1 MEEEKELT
9 IEDLLNLEISNQVVE
24 EEVNDEKKAIKK
36 PFSMDDF
43 FDKNPNLKPI
53 DPRVEE
59 GVVVRDNPSLLDPVE
74 LPTKVG
80 KITEGTNYN
89 ATEEAIMYKP
99 SNPEE
104 SDFYTQTQDVT
115 NRVNDI
121 IKNPVKLPQATINV
135 GEAKSIDVDFEQVQ
149 EIDVEATT
157 DKINEE
163 IDNAPKIIEVD
174 PIKAQYAPS
183 KVIDGE
189 LITGIP
195 DRFNVSVDTTG
206 KATDEDTTKYYKVN
220 ESAYNYIK
228 DSILTEGELGSYN
241 TWEEFVGKADE
252 VTQKILQQ
260 DPIIK
265 KILAEAGFNL
275 QNESYSKY
283 IDMLNAAIN
292 ENGLDS
298 PEEIE
303 ALQIEYDTWRDTRWN
318 ELIQSTEFEERG
330 QQYAFA
336 TKKVLEDLYK
346 PYGRTKEGD
355 LAEIDTQLR
364 EGEISKS
371 WWKLKDIGIG
381 MTTGFGKKYK
391 QLDLLSDRPFSQLA
405 NQSMDTYNLAQ
416 KLGLEDM
423 TIQQIEDLYNTNP
436 GKKYEK
442 AIEDIFKSFN
452 LGYGFKKD
460 QMKPAQDASRYDK
473 IKDRNLTLKEITEKA
488 REEINKREQERFKTG
503 LSILEDEN
511 FQSLLNEI
519 DPEESGFV
527 DTVGQIVQQ
536 SNMLLTFA
544 GEGIASIGKQSK
556 SLPGA
561 VAYGVGKLI
570 STLGTLDIA
579 ANEFTSQI
587 WGTFDKRIRDRKG
600 ENYQPTID
608 DYMAELDDPD
618 SVSIIQNIITT
629 GGIVAL
635 ERVGIAKAL
644 GASKVA
650 SKNIASLLR
659 LEGKTFLKTLPA
671 FAYQREVA
679 GLTEYLTE
687 GFQGYISDASI
698 RLGSGE
704 SVSDSVLD
712 AEFDKLGAKKGYQIG
727 RFLPIVGKI
736 TQQTAVELNTAALK
750 LSTNFDLGK
759 LSKTFKQNELFF
771 NKSIEKIQ
779 KDIDSN
785 KISQEEGQLIIRNIS
800 NIRNAGLKIP
810 ANVDGRSKNRLMRLL
825 LEQKALQNKIKEVDN
840 KDISTNDILELATIS
855 NEIQSIIKKADSR
868 ENYINQVGNVV
879 NIINNNEN
887 ANVKI
892 IRSKD
897 GKGVE
902 NQIDKLKGE
911 GWKIAASKGLTT
923 NYGTIFQKGDQ
934 QVILLNDKE
943 ILADG
948 AINTAAH
955 EFLHAVLWNTVKN
968 SKGTAIALGNDLLTY
983 LKDVNPELMKNSV
996 FAQRIKQYKDDATIT
1011 TEQQAEEVLT
1021 LFSEAALD
1029 GAIELNE
1036 SALDQIQGFFTRI
1049 FNSLMGRE
1057 ADIKF
1062 NDGKDV
1068 FKFIK
1073 GYNESIKKGKF
1084 TKAQDKLFESRAE
1097 GDLIKREYTTQEM
1110 KDRDATSKQNKK
1122 LQELTVEW
1130 QEGSPDV
1137 DVENDILPQLEAAT
1151 ISSLKRW
1158 GVTGGRNLTFDFKN
1172 PEVIKEA
1179 KQLVGGQLW
1188 SFMENFDQDK
1198 SSATTYTDN
1207 LAKRIGPKL
1216 VDMFAKKGKSLD
1228 SMKEDVGFD
1237 VVDTTQKDFDS
1248 PSQKPVG
1255 KRDKVF
1261 PNAVKAIADNITG
1274 ETREDQKVLLKNDIE
1289 EAILRVGTNPK
1300 DIVKYIV
1307 KKTKTPA
1314 YRKLI
1319 KDKLGRFGSDQY
1331 IDNVVSLF
1339 DNNDFIKS
1347 IPVANIKRRFGKLFG
1362 IKQIDTVK
1370 TKKVEDGKRT
1380 YFDKPVYRIPA
1391 VDKTKL
1397 NRIKNYFLGGEKRS
1411 QSLFEII
1418 GEGIAVES
1426 ISELRTDKEFM
1437 KNLQDR
1443 LDFKKSNLTANEF
1456 MDQVEFNLDKRNLED
1471 TSFDVAKASK
1481 KVKPKVSK
1489 ARQADLDRMTPAQ
1502 INAEEG
1508 WSPWELVR
1516 QPDGSLNL
1524 DRRFVGR
1531 AEAIAALKRIGQ
1543 DKRRDMDALLKENKP
1558 FEPQYKSSKKYRLNL
1573 EELTGTEKIELT
1585 AGDYEANIKA
1595 ITKALNKIKGV
1606 PTISVTTNER
1616 VNLKTWKK
1624 EYKKGKYDLSPED
1637 VKFLDKLDSK
1647 KGDEFDAGVDYLL
1660 EKYGAVYNWDAKID
1674 PDKENSST
1682 YGEVRDEMTTQI
1694 IESFPEKDRPM
1705 IRQLLLDMSTNQFA
1719 VGIKAK
1725 SLELEGGT
1733 TTGARKGNLGLYGV
1747 ESEFNKAIPPSEY
1760 EWKKGDTPLI
1770 TRDKYT
1776 KTIDGKSQRVDWN
1789 KVRGKD
1795 FIANQDLKLP
1805 ALFKLIDGLK
1815 KFKNDPNFSWYLKA
1829 LTGNVSNTQTHP
1841 FRFLMPLRNI
1851 EVNPKTKRP
1860 FNKKYIEEHTF
1871 VANNLGKLVEY
1882 GILSNQLPIV
1892 KKIINASASQAALTE
1907 VTDNKLKPLKLTS
1920 NMGKAYSKL
1929 IKGIIDGSRNAAIQG
1944 LASFIR
1950 YKDVLTLSKIYNL
1963 KEGKTMNEVLGLKI
1977 IGANNNPDSR
1987 NEANNIA
1994 NAIYDKIQAGDLTIE
2009 ALPEALNEGQKLL
2022 DASNKVNRKSSKKV
2036 KVNKEQLFDLINPN
2050 GTTEE
2055 SIQAMSRADKAIQEG
2070 NKLDKP
2076 TKGISVFD
2084 FDDTLAFSDSKV
2096 IVTQNGKTFKITPA
2110 EFAESSSI
2118 LESEGAT
2125 FNFDEFNKVVKGR
2138 KGPLADLALKR
2149 QEKFGS
2155 GDIFVLTARPQAS
2168 AESIQ
2173 RFLKGIGLDLP
2184 LSNITGLENGTP
2196 EAKALWVVDKAAD
2209 GYNDFYFADDALP
2222 NVQAVKDVLG
2232 QIDVKSDVQQA
2243 KSSKKIR
2250 INRDFNNIIEKQTG
2264 KEWFKTYS
2272 KARAEVEGDKANK
2285 FEFFI
2290 PPSAED
2296 FLGLLYKMLPKGK
2309 DGDRALTWLEDHLIN
2324 PYHKGE
2330 QAVISAM
2337 ISVANDFNTLRKSL
2351 DNIPK
2356 NLNDNSGYSDFTYS
2370 QALRVYMWNM
2380 QGLDIPGL
2388 SKRDLNKL
2396 TKLIENNA
2404 DMKVFAEKI
2413 VFIQKGKGY
2422 PKPTNNWVAGSITQD
2437 IIRNIQK
2444 TYRKEALQEWQQNVD
2459 IVFSE
2464 ENMYKLQALYGSNYT
2479 DALKNILGRMK
2490 RGSNRVVSDNKQ
2502 VENVMDWINNSVG
2515 TTMFL
2520 NRKTGLLQLI
2530 SSVNFINWSD
2540 NNIMAAGKAF
2550 ANQPQYW
2557 KDVMY
2562 LLNSDY
2568 LVQRRNGM
2576 RINVA
2581 ESEIA
2586 EASKKGGLKGAIA
2599 YLLNKGFVFTR
2610 IADSLAIATGGAT
2623 FYRNRVNALQKQVNI
2638 DTGKLY
2644 TKAEADKKAFDD
2656 FYKVAEESQQSSRAD
2671 KISMQQASGLG
2682 RVVLNYA
2689 NTPMQYARIMKR
2701 STQDLLAGRGDW
2713 RTHVSKILY
2722 YGAVQNLI
2730 FNALQQAIFTVLF
2743 DEEEEKDRTVSDKAE
2758 NIGFGMLSSLLR
2770 GFGYG
2775 GALVDT
2781 LISMGREI
2789 SIREDGFPSFSDE
2802 FAWNVFD
2809 FSPSIDTKVRKIRS
2823 IHKTFTYNR
2832 KEIKRRGFSL
2842 ENPAYFAF
2850 AELISAGVNIPLDR
2864 ALRMAMDLKQASD
2877 KETAQWQRFGLMVG
2891 YSSWSLNLPYWG
2903 TTTTIN
2909 NEAKEDE
2916 QIETKYK
2923 NDARKLKGM
2932 GYKRIPMTKGKP
2944 AGKKMEDY
2952 IEVTRPTGATEYW
2965 LMPKK

>member
-24 EEVNDEKKAIKK
+24 EEVNDEEEAVKK

-53 DPRVEE
+53 DPRVKES
-59 GVVVRDNPSLLDPVE
+59 VIVRDNPSLLDPVE
-74 LPTKVG
+74 LLTKVG
-80 KITEGTNYN
+80 KITEDTNYD
-89 ATEEAIMYKP
+89 ATEEAIISEP
-99 SNPEE
+99 GNPEE
-104 SDFYTQTQDVT
+104 SDFYIQTQNVT
-115 NRVNDI
+115 NKVDDI

-135 GEAKSIDVDFEQVQ
+135 GEAKTIGADFEQVQ
-149 EIDVEATT
+149 EINIEATT

-163 IDNAPKIIEVD
+163 LRNAPKIIELD
-174 PIKAQYAPS
+174 EIAAQYAPN

-189 LITGIP
+189 IISGIP
-195 DRFNVSVDTTG
+195 DMFNVSVDPRG

-265 KILAEAGFNL
+265 KILAKAGFNL
-275 QNESYSKY
+275 QNESYRKY
-283 IDMLNAAIN
+283 VDMLNAAIN

-303 ALQIEYDTWRDTRWN
+303 ALQREYDTWKDTRWN
-318 ELIQSTEFEERG
+318 ELIQSTEFKKRA
-330 QQYAFA
+330 QQYSFA

-346 PYGRTKEGD
+346 PYGRTQEGD
-355 LAEIDTQLR
+355 LVEIDQQLR
-364 EGEISKS
+364 EGEISES

-381 MTTGFGKKYK
+381 MTKGFGKKYK
-391 QLDLLSDRPFSQLA
+391 QLGLIADKPFAMLQQQA
-405 NQSMDTYNLAQ
+405 INTYNKA
-416 KLGLEDM
+416 KELGLEDM
-423 TIQQIEDLYNTNP
+423 TLQQIEDLYNTNP
-436 GKKYEK
+436 GEKYEA
-442 AIEDIFKSFN
+442 AIEDIYRDFN
-452 LGYGFKKD
+452 LGYGFKRD
-460 QMKPAQDASRYDK
+460 QMKPDDDYIGSRDK
-473 IKDRNLTLKEITEKA
+473 IKDRNLTLKEITEKS
-488 REEINKREQERFKTG
+488 RENINKQEQERFKTG
-503 LSILEDEN
+503 LSILEDER

-544 GEGIASIGKQSK
+544 GEGIASLGKRSG
-556 SLPGA
+556 SLPGVA
-561 VAYGVGKLI
+561 AYGVGKLI

-587 WGTFDKRIRDRKG
+587 WGTFDKRIKDRKG

-608 DYMAELDDPD
+608 DFMAELDDPE
-618 SVSIIQNIITT
+618 SVSILQNIITT

-635 ERVGIAKAL
+635 ERLGIAKAL
-644 GASKVA
+644 GASKVG
-650 SKNIASLLR
+650 SKNIASILR
-659 LEGKTFLKTLPA
+659 GEYKTFLKTLPA

-679 GLTEYLTE
+679 GITEYLTE
-687 GFQGYISDASI
+687 GFQGYISDASV

-712 AEFDKLGAKKGYQIG
+712 AEFDKIGAKKGYQIG
-727 RFLPIVGKI
+727 RFLPVVGKI
-736 TQQTAVELNTAALK
+736 TQQSAIELNTAALK

-779 KDIDSN
+779 QDINSN
-785 KISQEEGQLIIRNIS
+785 KISEELGQQAIRNIS

-810 ANVDGRSKNRLMRLL
+810 DNIDGRSKNRLMNLL
-825 LEQKALQNKIKEVDN
+825 LRQQALQNKIKEVNN
-840 KDISTNDILELATIS
+840 KDLSTNDIIELATVS
-855 NEIQSIIKKADSR
+855 NQIQNIVQRADSR
-868 ENYINQVGNVV
+868 ENYINQVGNVL

-897 GKGVE
+897 DKAVK
-902 NQIDKLKGE
+902 NQIDKLNSE

-968 SKGTAIALGNDLLTY
+968 SKGTAIALGNDLLAY
-983 LKDVNPELMKNSV
+983 LKDANPELIKNSI
-996 FAQRIKQYKDDATIT
+996 FAKRLQQYKDDT
-1011 TEQQAEEVLT
+1011 TVTNEQQAEEVLT
-1021 LFSEAALD
+1021 LFSEAVLD
-1029 GAIELNE
+1029 GAIER
-1036 SALDQIQGFFTRI
+1036 SVFDGDIGQQIGNFFTRI
-1049 FNSLMGRE
+1049 FNSLVGRE
-1057 ADIKF
+1057 ADIRF
-1062 NDGKDV
+1062 DTGRDV
-1068 FKFIK
+1068 YNFIK

-1084 TKAQDKLFESRAE
+1084 TKAQDKLFEGRAK
-1097 GDLIKREYTTQEM
+1097 GDLIKREYTTKEM
-1110 KDRDATSKQNKK
+1110 RDRDAAVEKSSKK
-1122 LQELTVEW
+1122 LTELTVEYKD
-1130 QEGSPDV
+1130 GDF
-1137 DVENDILPQLEAAT
+1137 DNVESLTTQYQKTGKDA
-1151 ISSLKRW
+1151 LKRW
-1158 GVTGGRNLTFDFKN
+1158 AAQRGVTINLGNPQVDQEVTSLLNKEFDSFTRNFDPSK
-1172 PEVIKEA
+1172 A
-1179 KQLVGGQLW
+1179 QA
-1188 SFMENFDQDK
+1188 STYMENI
-1198 SSATTYTDN
+1198 
-1207 LAKRIGPKL
+1207 AKRIGPAI
-1216 VDMFAKKGKSLD
+1216 VEEATRKGKQVSQ
-1228 SMKEDVGFD
+1228 DVLTEKGI
-1237 VVDTTQKDFDS
+1237 S
-1248 PSQKPVG
+1248 PEVTVQPDIDQQQAPTD
-1255 KRDKVF
+1255 KRAKVF

-1274 ETREDQKVLLKNDIE
+1274 EARADQKVLLKKDIE

-1331 IDNVVSLF
+1331 IENVISLF
-1339 DNNDFIKS
+1339 DNNDFIKA

-1370 TKKVEDGKRT
+1370 TKKVEDGKTT
-1380 YFDKPVYRIPA
+1380 YYDKQVYSIPA

-1426 ISELRTDKEFM
+1426 MSELRTDKEFM
-1437 KNLQDR
+1437 KNLQNR
-1443 LDFKKSNLTANEF
+1443 LDFKKSDLTADQF

-1471 TSFDVAKASK
+1471 TSFDQVKANK
-1481 KVKPKVSK
+1481 KYSTKIK
-1489 ARQADLDRMTPAQ
+1489 QLT
-1502 INAEEG
+1502 G
-1508 WSPWELVR
+1508 
-1516 QPDGSLNL
+1516 
-1524 DRRFVGR
+1524 F
-1531 AEAIAALKRIGQ
+1531 
-1543 DKRRDMDALLKENKP
+1543 DKIDLKE
-1558 FEPQYKSSKKYRLNL
+1558 
-1573 EELTGTEKIELT
+1573 
-1585 AGDYEANIKA
+1585 GDYEANLKS
-1595 ITKALNKIKGV
+1595 ITKALNKIQGV
-1606 PTISVTTNER
+1606 PTLPVTTNE
-1616 VNLKTWKK
+1616 NLSFKAFQSRYRKF
-1624 EYKKGKYDLSPED
+1624 LSPED
-1637 VKFLDKLDSK
+1637 KSIKPKDTVGF
-1647 KGDEFDAGVDYLL
+1647 EYLL
-1660 EKYGAVYNWDAKID
+1660 EKYGAIYNWDAIIPGQKT
-1674 PDKENSST
+1674 T
-1682 YGEVRDEMTTQI
+1682 YGQARNKMT
-1694 IESFPEKDRPM
+1694 IELIKSFPKKDRPM

-1719 VGIKAK
+1719 VGGTSKKAV
-1725 SLELEGGT
+1725 EGGT
-1733 TTGARKGNLGLYGV
+1733 TTGSRKGNLGLYGV
-1747 ESEFNKAIPPSEY
+1747 ESTFNEQVPEFKEDKNS
-1760 EWKKGDTPLI
+1760 TPKI

-1776 KTIDGKSQRVDWN
+1776 KTENGKSRRVDWN
-1789 KVRGKD
+1789 KVRGKN
-1795 FIANQDLKLP
+1795 FIADQDRKLP
-1805 ALFKLIDGLK
+1805 AMFKLIDGLNK
-1815 KFKNDPNFSWYLKA
+1815 LKSNPNFSWYIKT

-1851 EVNPKTKRP
+1851 EVDPKTNKP
-1860 FNKKYIEEHTF
+1860 FDEKYVEEHTF

-1882 GILSNQLPIV
+1882 GILTNQLPVV
-1892 KKIINASASQAALTE
+1892 KDIIEASASQAAITE
-1907 VTDNKLKPLKLTS
+1907 ATDNKLKPLKLTS
-1920 NMGKAYSKL
+1920 QMGPAYSKL
-1929 IKGIIDGSRNAAIQG
+1929 IKSIIDGTKTAAYQG

-1950 YKDVLTLSKIYNL
+1950 YKDVIKGPGSIWNL
-1963 KEGKTMNEVLGLKI
+1963 KNKKTLADLMDLKLT
-1977 IGANNNPDSR
+1977 GTNNNVDSR
-1987 NEANNIA
+1987 NDRTNIVNKITEEA
-1994 NAIYDKIQAGDLTIE
+1994 LTIPIE
-2009 ALPEALNEGQKLL
+2009 ERLVQANKELYAANET
-2022 DASNKVNRKSSKKV
+2022 NKKSSKKV
-2036 KVNKEQLFDLINPN
+2036 KINKQQLFDLINAN

-2084 FDDTLAFSDSKV
+2084 FDDTLAVTNSQV

-2110 EFAESSSI
+2110 QFAESSQV
-2118 LESEGAT
+2118 LENEGAT

-2173 RFLKGIGLDLP
+2173 KFLKGIGLDLP
-2184 LSNITGLENGTP
+2184 ISNITGLENGTP

-2222 NVQAVKDVLG
+2222 NVQAVKNVLG
-2232 QIDVKSDVQQA
+2232 QIDVKSKVQQA
-2243 KSSKKIR
+2243 KASKKVDL
-2250 INRDFNNIIEKQTG
+2250 NKNFNKILENQSG

-2272 KARAEVEGDKANK
+2272 KARSQVEGKKANR

-2309 DGDRALTWLEDHLIN
+2309 NGDRALIWLQDHLID

-2330 QAVISAM
+2330 QAVISSM
-2337 ISVANDFNTLRKSL
+2337 ISVANDFNALRKSI
-2351 DNIPK
+2351 DNIPD
-2356 NLNDNSGYSDFTYS
+2356 NLNNQAGYSNFTYS
-2370 QALRVYMWNM
+2370 QALRVYIWNM
-2380 QGLDIPGL
+2380 QGMDIPGI

-2413 VFIQKGKGY
+2413 AFIQKDKGY
-2422 PKPTNNWVAGSITQD
+2422 PAPQDSWVAGSITQD

-2444 TYRKEALQEWQQNVD
+2444 NYRKEALQEWQQNVD
-2459 IVFSE
+2459 IIFSE
-2464 ENMYKLQALYGSNYT
+2464 ENMYKLEALYGSNYIT
-2479 DALKNILGRMK
+2479 ALKNILGRMK
-2490 RGSNRVVSDNKQ
+2490 RGSNRSVSESKQ

-2520 NRKTGLLQLI
+2520 NRKTGILQLL

-2540 NNIMAAGKAF
+2540 NNIVAAGKAF

-2568 LVQRRNGM
+2568 LLQRRNGM

-2623 FYRNRVNALQKQVNI
+2623 FYRNRVNSLLKQVNI
-2638 DTGKLY
+2638 DTGKVY
-2644 TKAEADKKAFDD
+2644 TKSEADAKAFND

-2671 KISMQQASGLG
+2671 RISMQQASGLG

-2689 NTPMQYARIMKR
+2689 NTPMQYARIIKR

-2713 RTHVSKILY
+2713 KKNVSRILY
-2722 YGAVQNLI
+2722 YGAAQNMI
-2730 FNALQQAIFTVLF
+2730 FNALQQALFTVLF
-2743 DEEEEKDRTVSDKAE
+2743 DEEEEQDRTVSDKAE

-2770 GFGYG
+2770 GLGYG

-2789 SIREDGFPSFSDE
+2789 SIREDGLPSFSDE
-2802 FAWNVFD
+2802 FAWNMFD
-2809 FSPSIDTKVRKIRS
+2809 FSPSVDTKVRKIRS

-2832 KEIKRRGFSL
+2832 DQIKRRGFSL
-2842 ENPAYFAF
+2842 ENPAYLAF

-2877 KETAQWQRFGLMVG
+2877 KDTAQWQKFALLIG

-2903 TTTTIN
+2903 TTTTLA
-2909 NEAKEDE
+2909 NEEREDE
-2916 QIETKYK
+2916 EIKIKYK
-2923 NDARKLKGM
+2923 KDATRLKAE
-2932 GYKRIPMTKGKP
+2932 GYKRRPMTKGVP
-2944 AGKKMEDY
+2944 PGKLNVDY
-2952 IEVTRPTGATEYW
+2952 IEVVRPTGDIEYW